1 MCLDVSNIPRR
12 REARIRNGDG
22 HCPDDPGYGWR
33 EASCAGIPRARN
45 HSDAWNE
52 HGTLAQ
58 GDCHSTPSRDSLA
71 SPVLPPLADKRN
83 LQNEQPSVHPPDF
96 VQGWELCGRA
106 AIRKANWKAVFI
118 PKPKGPGT
126 WQLYNLSRDP
136 GEIHDLA
143 DLNPSKLE
151 ELLVHWDDYVRECGV
166 IPLQPEL
173 GAYLDATEEQMPVS
187 TSTPE
192 SAQSY
197 VIERPRS

>member
-1 MCLDVSNIPRR
+1 M
-12 REARIRNGDG
+12 
-22 HCPDDPGYGWR
+22 
-33 EASCAGIPRARN
+33 
-45 HSDAWNE
+45 
-52 HGTLAQ
+52 
-58 GDCHSTPSRDSLA
+58 
-71 SPVLPPLADKRN
+71 
-83 LQNEQPSVHPPDF
+83 
-96 VQGWELCGRA
+96 
-106 AIRKANWKAVFI
+106 
-118 PKPKGPGT
+118 
-126 WQLYNLSRDP
+126 RDP